1 MGAKSLRIRS
11 KIESQTSTETAVA
24 LAQRARDCDGHFIS
38 CCPWHG
44 VWPRGF
50 LSIWHR
56 NWALTSTC
64 LCHSADLMSW
74 GSRWLTVLLYLTG
87 NQARAWLLRPAGW
100 LPGGRARP
108 ARGRPWGARS
118 SASAPSATRKK
129 MVKQNIGK
137 SVSYLLYCQAALCW
151 KHSPRKTERGKDF
164 PAEPGGGGREPSAC
178 TGWGRWGTGSGSLR
192 AQEGEEMLTG
202 IPCVSTLS
210 EG

>member
-24 LAQRARDCDGHFIS
+24 LAQRARDCDGHFTS

-50 LSIWHR
+50 LCILHR

-64 LCHSADLMSW
+64 LCHSPDVMSW
-74 GSRWLTVLLYLTG
+74 GSRWLTVPLYLTG
-87 NQARAWLLRPAGW
+87 NQARAWLLHPAGW
-100 LPGGRARP
+100 LPRGTARP

-118 SASAPSATRKK
+118 SAAAPSAMGKK

-178 TGWGRWGTGSGSLR
+178 HRLGQMGDRVGGSACSG
-192 AQEGEEMLTG
+192 G
-202 IPCVSTLS
+202 
-210 EG
+210 